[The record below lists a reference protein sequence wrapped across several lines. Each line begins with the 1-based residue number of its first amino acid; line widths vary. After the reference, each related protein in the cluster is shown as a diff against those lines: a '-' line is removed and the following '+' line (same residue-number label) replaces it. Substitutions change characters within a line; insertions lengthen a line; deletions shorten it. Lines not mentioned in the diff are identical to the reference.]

1 MTLAILCSGQGW
13 QGPDMF
19 ALTGDALGAAGLFSH
34 TARLLGGRDPRL
46 VVREET
52 LEAVHRNRKGQ
63 ILCALQALAAIAAL
77 QGVLPQHLIVAG
89 YSIGELAAWGV
100 AGFLDSDKVLD
111 LAAARAE
118 AMDAASPPGDGL
130 MFVRGLPRETLD
142 RLCARHGVDI
152 AIMEPDNA
160 FVLGG
165 ARTGLAS
172 FADEARLAG
181 AGRIV
186 DLAVEVASHTGR
198 LREASAAF
206 RKILAQS
213 RAVGAPVGP
222 VRLISGI
229 DGMPVMNLS
238 AGLEKLARQISEPV
252 QWGACL
258 QSCGEAGASAF
269 LELGPG
275 RALSR
280 MAAGEF
286 TGTPARSMDD
296 FQTLEGVRTWVSHHG
311 AL

>member
-19 ALTGDALGAAGLFSH
+19 SLTRDAPGAAGLFSH
-34 TARLLGGRDPRL
+34 SAGLLGGRDPRL
-46 VVREET
+46 AVREET
-52 LEAVHRNRKGQ
+52 PEAVHRDRIGQ
-63 ILCALQALAAIAAL
+63 ILCTLQALAAIAAL

-100 AGFLDSDKVLD
+100 AGFLDADKVLD

-118 AMDAASPPGDGL
+118 AMDAASPSGDGL

-142 RLCARHGVDI
+142 LLCARHGVEI
-152 AIMEPDNA
+152 AIMEPGNA
-160 FVLGG
+160 YVLGG
-165 ARTGLAS
+165 ARTGLAT
-172 FADEARLAG
+172 FADEARPAG

-186 DLAVEVASHTGR
+186 DLPVEVASHTSR
-198 LREASAAF
+198 LRQASAAF

-213 RAVGAPVGP
+213 KAGGASVGS

-229 DGMPVMNLS
+229 DGMPVMDLS

-258 QSCGEAGASAF
+258 QSCGEAGATVF

-280 MAAGEF
+280 MAAEEF
-286 TGTPARSMDD
+286 PGVAARSIEE
-296 FQTLEGVRTWVSHHG
+296 FQSLEGVREWLVHVG
-311 AL
+311 V